1 MVDLLQLLLR
11 RRLSAEAVP
20 LLFLLLWS
28 GGPAAGAGVQ
38 DYWAAAGYPLLS
50 QVPWRRVTNR

>member
-1 MVDLLQLLLR
+1 MVTLLQLLLR
-11 RRLSAEAVP
+11 RRVSAGAVP

-38 DYWAAAGYPLLS
+38 DYWAAAGYPVLS